1 MKLFFLL
8 LIPSLMQAQNYDFST
23 PKYQNSKYWQ
33 IVNDAVMGGVST
45 SNYTFKNDALLF
57 SGQVSL
63 ENNGGFCMLQFMPEQ
78 ISTQDFERV
87 IIEVKAAPKTYQLR
101 LKSSQS
107 DYYNYYQ
114 NFETNGEWQ
123 RFSFNLSDFKPQF
136 RGRQLD
142 LPNFDASSIQE
153 ISILIGN
160 KKPEKFQLELKE
172 ISFQ

>member
-8 LIPSLMQAQNYDFST
+8 LITSLMQTQNYDFST

-33 IVNDAVMGGVST
+33 IVNDAVMGGIST
-45 SNYTFKNDALLF
+45 SKYTFTKDALLF
-57 SGQVSL
+57 TGQVSL
-63 ENNGGFCMLQFMPEQ
+63 ENNGGFCMLQFTPEEV
-78 ISTQDFERV
+78 STKD
-87 IIEVKAAPKTYQLR
+87 IETVTVMVKSAPTTYQLR
-101 LKSSQS
+101 LKSSRSQS
-107 DYYNYYQ
+107 YNYHQ
-114 NFETNGEWQ
+114 SFKTNGEWQ
-123 RFSFNLSDFKPQF
+123 KISFKLSEFKPQF